1 MGGLFSGCVVGLFQ
15 GGVVGC
21 FWGGDVGGSVPGMR
35 WGALFPVGC
44 SPFWA
49 GGVGPFRES
58 KGEGWWG
65 ASPRGGVALTGVG
78 VGWVEKGSGWE
89 RGLGRGGGGGA
100 YSGRVGVKGS
110 FPCVCGGRGGEGG
123 RGLGSLSKR
132 FVMGGSKLTLKSFV
146 PFSAR
151 GQDPNVQHVLFCG
164 VRHQLGGC
172 LLARPL
178 LSLRCG
184 LELASGIRVSPE
196 TVSLI

>member
-1 MGGLFSGCVVGLFQ
+1 M
-15 GGVVGC
+15 GC
-21 FWGGDVGGSVPGMR
+21 FPQEWGGSN
-35 WGALFPVGC
+35 
-44 SPFWA
+44 
-49 GGVGPFRES
+49 
-58 KGEGWWG
+58 
-65 ASPRGGVALTGVG
+65 
-78 VGWVEKGSGWE
+78 
-89 RGLGRGGGGGA
+89 RGGGGVG
-100 YSGRVGVKGS
+100 GEGEWVGEGVGERRRRRGCFFREGGVKGS

-123 RGLGSLSKR
+123 RGLGSLSER

-172 LLARPL
+172 LLALPL

-184 LELASGIRVSPE
+184 LELASGIRISPE